1 MMGEL
6 PGASAAF
13 LAGLLSF
20 LSPCV
25 LPLIPV
31 YVSIISGESAGSLTG
46 GRSGKG
52 LILLKSV
59 AFVLG
64 FSIVFIALALIF
76 GGGMRLLG
84 SGARRYLTLGS
95 GILVI
100 LLALHTAFDIIPFL
114 RFEKRVTSSG
124 SSPTGDGFMRPI
136 LFGMAFAAGW
146 TPCVGPIL
154 SSILLFSGQS
164 GSLARSGFLLAS
176 YSFGLGLPFIL
187 SGMFLDRAKPLLAFF
202 KRRAMLIRILSA
214 ALLCLFGIAI
224 LTGGISSL
232 SSIFIKAGYSLETL
246 APSLP
251 QWAQG
256 LALLVAKWLTFQ
268 GI

>member
-31 YVSIISGESAGSLTG
+31 YVSIISGESAVSLSG
-46 GRSGKG
+46 GIVRRAR
-52 LILLKSV
+52 ILLKSA

-64 FSIVFIALALIF
+64 FSLVFVALALIF

-100 LLALHTAFDIIPFL
+100 LLALHTAFDLIPFL
-114 RFEKRVTSSG
+114 RFEKRVTSG
-124 SSPTGDGFMRPI
+124 GPDPTGEGLTRPI

-154 SSILLFSGQS
+154 SSILLYSGQS
-164 GSLARSGFLLAS
+164 GSLARSGLLLTA
-176 YSFGLGLPFIL
+176 YSVGLGLPFIL
-187 SGMFLDRAKPLLAFF
+187 SGVFLDRAKPLLAFF
-202 KRRAMLIRILSA
+202 KRRALAIRILSA
-214 ALLCLFGIAI
+214 TLLCLFGIAI

-246 APSLP
+246 TPSLP
-251 QWAQG
+251 QWTQG
-256 LALLVAKWLTFQ
+256 LALLVSKWLTFQ
-268 GI
+268 GL

>member
-6 PGASAAF
+6 PGVSAAF

-31 YVSIISGESAGSLTG
+31 YVSIISGESASSLSG
-46 GRSGKG
+46 WNSGKAR
-52 LILLKSV
+52 ILLKSV
-59 AFVLG
+59 SFVLG
-64 FSIVFIALALIF
+64 FSFVFIALAIIF

-84 SGARRYLTLGS
+84 SGARRYLTIGS

-100 LLALHTAFDIIPFL
+100 LLAFHTAFDIIPFL
-114 RFEKRVTSSG
+114 RFEKRVITG
-124 SSPTGDGFMRPI
+124 GQGPTGNGLVRPI

-164 GSLARSGFLLAS
+164 GSLARSGLLLAA
-176 YSFGLGLPFIL
+176 YSAGLGLPFIL
-187 SGMFLDRAKPLLAFF
+187 SGVFLDRAKPLLAFF
-202 KRRAMLIRILSA
+202 KRRAVPIRILSA

-232 SSIFIKAGYSLETL
+232 SSIFIKAGYSLQTL
-246 APSLP
+246 TPSLP

-256 LALLVAKWLTFQ
+256 FALLVATWLTFQ